1 LTALKTCPTCGTEY
15 PVSERFCPKDGSAL
29 RSTDVHADLVGQ
41 VVAERYHVL
50 QKLGEGGMGQVYLAE
65 HVRMARRCAVKVMS
79 PNLTRDPDAVSRFN
93 REAANAS
100 RITHPNV
107 AAIYDFGETSD
118 GLIYLAME
126 FVDGEPLTKLIQRLG
141 ALPLARAVTIARQ
154 TADALTV
161 AHELGI
167 VHRDLKPDNIMIG
180 RGREG
185 ADMVKVVDFGIAKAS
200 QNEAQKV
207 TKTGLVVGTPE
218 YMSPEQ
224 LAGDKLDGR
233 SDVYSLGLV
242 TFVMLT
248 GKLPFPSE
256 TAQEA
261 MLMRLMEKPKT
272 LAEMRPDLTFP
283 PGLQAV
289 FDKVLA
295 RDMTQRYAV
304 AADFGAD
311 LVRAAEAAGV
321 AVPRQSPYGAVT
333 TAMDAMA
340 VGKAG
345 AASTVPAT
353 RVAPAV
359 EPPTLPR
366 GPGGA
371 EGPSAPPP
379 SAPPRKRTGLVVG
392 ISAAALLVAGG
403 TAFVLA
409 TNSHG
414 ATKPP
419 IVGKDT
425 TSQVT
430 TRPPDSLAH
439 DTTNVVKP
447 TSDGGKGQRQKPPA
461 RHDTTTGGHVT
472 TPPANVDSAA
482 NLSTDLHHLE
492 TLTDDKHQNE
502 TDAQAALSLAKDLIP
517 RLTTR
522 EELADAKYYQATAL
536 GELGRQTESCAILRE
551 LKEKGL
557 SNGTR
562 YAKSVDF
569 MQQTCAQ

>member
-1 LTALKTCPTCGTEY
+1 VTPLKTCPTCGTEY

-29 RSTDVHADLVGQ
+29 RSADVHADLVGQ

-141 ALPLARAVTIARQ
+141 ALPLARAVNIARQ

-272 LAEMRPDLTFP
+272 LAEMRPDLTWP

-304 AADFGAD
+304 AAEFGAD
-311 LVRAAEAAGV
+311 LVHAAQAAGV

-340 VGKAG
+340 AGK
-345 AASTVPAT
+345 ASTVPAT

-366 GPGGA
+366 GPGA
-371 EGPSAPPP
+371 PEGPSAPLPTP
-379 SAPPRKRTGLVVG
+379 HRKRTGLMVG

-409 TNSHG
+409 TNNHSP
-414 ATKPP
+414 KPP
-419 IVGKDT
+419 VVGKDT
-425 TSQVT
+425 TTKVT
-430 TRPPDSLAH
+430 TPPVGNPPTN
-439 DTTNVVKP
+439 DTSTTVINKP
-447 TSDGGKGQRQKPPA
+447 RQKPPV
-461 RHDTTTGGHVT
+461 RQDSSHVVT
-472 TPPANVDSAA
+472 TPPTTDTEPSPAA
-482 NLSTDLHHLE
+482 LIEHIGSLL
-492 TLTDDKHQNE
+492 LKR
-502 TDAQAALSLAKDLIP
+502 TDANANEALTLARRVLP
-517 RLTTR
+517 RVTDPTQKAEVLFDR
-522 EELADAKYYQATAL
+522 ADAFVVLKDTAEACRVL
-536 GELGRQTESCAILRE
+536 TSRE
-551 LKEKGL
+551 MRDAARGNRWEAAD
-557 SNGTR
+557 SN
-562 YAKSVDF
+562 VI
-569 MQQTCAQ
+569 AQECQ

>member
-1 LTALKTCPTCGTEY
+1 LTPLKTCPTCGTEY

-29 RSTDVHADLVGQ
+29 RSADVHADLVGQ

-141 ALPLARAVTIARQ
+141 ALPLPRAVNIARQ

-272 LAEMRPDLTFP
+272 LAEMRPDLSFP
-283 PGLQAV
+283 PELQGV

-304 AADFGAD
+304 AGEFGAD
-311 LVRAAEAAGV
+311 LVRAAQAGGV

-340 VGKAG
+340 AGKAG
-345 AASTVPAT
+345 TVPAT

-379 SAPPRKRTGLVVG
+379 APARKRTGLMVG

-403 TAFVLA
+403 TAFMLA
-409 TNSHG
+409 SNNHG
-414 ATKPP
+414 STKPP
-419 IVGKDT
+419 IVQKDT
-425 TSQVT
+425 TAPVGTIPVSNPPTNDTSATIPTKPKPKLPARRDSSRVVT
-430 TRPPDSLAH
+430 SPPTNGGESPQQSLNRMVKLVDGGGYPAALVLFDSLYPRLDQRPDRAEALFY
-439 DTTNVVKP
+439 
-447 TSDGGKGQRQKPPA
+447 KGQ
-461 RHDTTTGGHVT
+461 
-472 TPPANVDSAA
+472 
-482 NLSTDLHHLE
+482 
-492 TLTDDKHQNE
+492 
-502 TDAQAALSLAKDLIP
+502 
-517 RLTTR
+517 
-522 EELADAKYYQATAL
+522 AL
-536 GELGRQTESCAILRE
+536 GELHRQKEACAVVRE
-551 LKEKGL
+551 DSSEFAP
-557 SNGTR
+557 GTR
-562 YAKSVDF
+562 LESAVNAF
-569 MQQTCAQ
+569 MQGCP

>member
-1 LTALKTCPTCGTEY
+1 M
-15 PVSERFCPKDGSAL
+15 SERFCPKDGSAL
-29 RSTDVHADLVGQ
+29 RSADVHADLVGQ

-141 ALPLARAVTIARQ
+141 ALPLARAVNIARQ

-311 LVRAAEAAGV
+311 LVNAAQAAGV

-340 VGKAG
+340 AGKAG
-345 AASTVPAT
+345 KASAASTVPAT

-379 SAPPRKRTGLVVG
+379 SGPARKRTGLMVG
-392 ISAAALLVAGG
+392 ISAVALLVAGG

-409 TNSHG
+409 TNGHG
-414 ATKPP
+414 STKPP
-419 IVGKDT
+419 IVQKDT
-425 TSQVT
+425 TAPVST
-430 TRPPDSLAH
+430 TPVSNTPTN
-439 DTTNVVKP
+439 DTSATVPTKP
-447 TSDGGKGQRQKPPA
+447 KPKPPA
-461 RHDTTTGGHVT
+461 RRDSSHVVL
-472 TPPANVDSAA
+472 TPPATDTTASPAA
-482 NLSTDLHHLE
+482 LIERIGSLLE
-492 TLTDDKHQNE
+492 KR
-502 TDAQAALSLAKDLIP
+502 TDANATEALALTSRVLP
-517 RLTTR
+517 RVTDPTQKAEVLFDR
-522 EELADAKYYQATAL
+522 ADAFVILKKSAEACSVLTS
-536 GELGRQTESCAILRE
+536 GEMRNAARGNRWEVADSNAI
-551 LKEKGL
+551 
-557 SNGTR
+557 
-562 YAKSVDF
+562 
-569 MQQTCAQ
+569 AQECQ

>member
-1 LTALKTCPTCGTEY
+1 MTPLKTCPTCGTEY

-65 HVRMARRCAVKVMS
+65 HVRMGRRSAVKVMS

-141 ALPLARAVTIARQ
+141 SLPLARAVNIARQ

-185 ADMVKVVDFGIAKAS
+185 ADVVKVVDFGIAKAS

-233 SDVYSLGLV
+233 SDIYALGLV

-248 GKLPFPSE
+248 GKLPFPSD

-261 MLMRLMEKPKT
+261 MLMRLMEKPKS
-272 LAEMRPDLTFP
+272 LAEMRPDITWP

-289 FDKVLA
+289 FDKALA

-311 LVRAAEAAGV
+311 LVRATQAGGV
-321 AVPRQSPYGAVT
+321 AVPRTSPYASVT
-333 TAMDAMA
+333 TAMDAM
-340 VGKAG
+340 G
-345 AASTVPAT
+345 AASAMTVPAT
-353 RVAPAV
+353 RVAPAA

-366 GPGGA
+366 GPGA
-371 EGPSAPPP
+371 ESPSAPPP
-379 SAPPRKRTGLVVG
+379 APPRKRTGLMVG
-392 ISAAALLVAGG
+392 LSAAALLLAGG

-409 TNSHG
+409 TKHG
-414 ATKPP
+414 PP
-419 IVGKDT
+419 PPPVGGGDT
-425 TSQVT
+425 TSHGGL
-430 TRPPDSLAH
+430 PPS
-439 DTTNVVKP
+439 
-447 TSDGGKGQRQKPPA
+447 GGNQKP
-461 RHDTTTGGHVT
+461 DTAVVVVHKPGADGHGQKD
-472 TPPANVDSAA
+472 TPRRDSAPVVHPPTNPGESPEA
-482 NLSTDLHHLE
+482 ALSRLVKLVDNS
-492 TLTDDKHQNE
+492 QP
-502 TDAQAALSLAKDLIP
+502 QAALALYDTVYP
-517 RLTTR
+517 RLGRRADLAEALFYKGQALGALNKQR
-522 EELADAKYYQATAL
+522 EACAIVREDSAKYAAGTHYEMAIDTLLQL
-536 GELGRQTESCAILRE
+536 GCQ
-551 LKEKGL
+551 
-557 SNGTR
+557 
-562 YAKSVDF
+562 
-569 MQQTCAQ
+569 

>member
-1 LTALKTCPTCGTEY
+1 VTPLKTCPTCGTEY
-15 PVSERFCPKDGSAL
+15 PASERFCPKDGSAL
-29 RSTDVHADLVGQ
+29 RSADVHADLVGQ

-50 QKLGEGGMGQVYLAE
+50 EKLGEGGMGQVYLAE
-65 HVRMARRCAVKVMS
+65 HVRMGRRSAVKVMS

-126 FVDGEPLTKLIQRLG
+126 FVDGEPLTKIIQRLG
-141 ALPLARAVTIARQ
+141 SLPLARAVNIARQ

-185 ADMVKVVDFGIAKAS
+185 ADLVKVVDFGIAKAS

-261 MLMRLMEKPKT
+261 MLMRLMEKPKS
-272 LAEMRPDLTFP
+272 LAEMRPDITWSP
-283 PGLQAV
+283 ELQAV

-295 RDMTQRYAV
+295 RDMAQRYTV
-304 AADFGAD
+304 AAEFGTE
-311 LVRAAEAAGV
+311 LLRAAQSAGV
-321 AVPRQSPYGAVT
+321 AVPRASPHGAVT

-340 VGKAG
+340 V
-345 AASTVPAT
+345 PAT
-353 RVAPAV
+353 RIAPAA

-371 EGPSAPPP
+371 EPPSAPPP
-379 SAPPRKRTGLVVG
+379 PAPPRRRTGLMVG

-403 TAFVLA
+403 TAFVIA
-409 TNSHG
+409 TSNH
-414 ATKPP
+414 APP
-419 IVGKDT
+419 KLPAGGKDT
-425 TSQVT
+425 TSQVII
-430 TRPPDSLAH
+430 PPPGTSSH
-439 DTTNVVKP
+439 DTTATIKQG
-447 TSDGGKGQRQKPPA
+447 SDGRGPKQKPPA
-461 RHDTTTGGHVT
+461 HRDSSRVIG
-472 TPPANVDSAA
+472 TPPTDLGERPQDALKRLVKLVDRNEAEAALALVDTLYPRLDQRGERAEALFYKGQALGTLKKQKEACTVLREDSAQYA
-482 NLSTDLHHLE
+482 
-492 TLTDDKHQNE
+492 
-502 TDAQAALSLAKDLIP
+502 P
-517 RLTTR
+517 
-522 EELADAKYYQATAL
+522 
-536 GELGRQTESCAILRE
+536 
-551 LKEKGL
+551 
-557 SNGTR
+557 GTQME
-562 YAKSVDF
+562 APVNAFLQGCS
-569 MQQTCAQ
+569 

>member
-1 LTALKTCPTCGTEY
+1 MTALKTCPTCGTEY

-29 RSTDVHADLVGQ
+29 RSADVHADLVGQ

-141 ALPLARAVTIARQ
+141 ALPLARAVNIARQ

-311 LVRAAEAAGV
+311 LVHAAQAGGV

-340 VGKAG
+340 AASGRSSG
-345 AASTVPAT
+345 ASTVPAT
-353 RVAPAV
+353 RVAPAGRAPRRCRAV
-359 EPPTLPR
+359 RAGPRARPLRRHLARHASVRGSWSGSARWRSSLPAARRSCWRPTATVRREAAHCGSGHDAAGDHPITGVHARFVNERLSR
-366 GPGGA
+366 
-371 EGPSAPPP
+371 
-379 SAPPRKRTGLVVG
+379 RRRT
-392 ISAAALLVAGG
+392 AA
-403 TAFVLA
+403 
-409 TNSHG
+409 
-414 ATKPP
+414 
-419 IVGKDT
+419 
-425 TSQVT
+425 
-430 TRPPDSLAH
+430 
-439 DTTNVVKP
+439 
-447 TSDGGKGQRQKPPA
+447 KGQRQKPPA
-461 RHDTTTGGHVT
+461 RRDLAASWWTRRDPLARP
-472 TPPANVDSAA
+472 TPFPNCRA
-482 NLSTDLHHLE
+482 
-492 TLTDDKHQNE
+492 
-502 TDAQAALSLAKDLIP
+502 
-517 RLTTR
+517 
-522 EELADAKYYQATAL
+522 
-536 GELGRQTESCAILRE
+536 
-551 LKEKGL
+551 
-557 SNGTR
+557 
-562 YAKSVDF
+562 
-569 MQQTCAQ
+569 

>member
-1 LTALKTCPTCGTEY
+1 MTPLKTCPTCGTEY

-29 RSTDVHADLVGQ
+29 RSADVHADLVGQ

-50 QKLGEGGMGQVYLAE
+50 EKLGEGGMGQVYLAE
-65 HVRMARRCAVKVMS
+65 HVRMGRRSAVKVMS

-126 FVDGEPLTKLIQRLG
+126 FVDGQPLTKLIQQLG
-141 ALPLARAVTIARQ
+141 SLSVPRAVNIARQ

-180 RGREG
+180 RGRDG
-185 ADMVKVVDFGIAKAS
+185 ADVVKVVDFGIAKAS

-233 SDVYSLGLV
+233 SDIYALGLV
-242 TFVMLT
+242 TFVMVT
-248 GKLPFPSE
+248 GKLPFPSD

-272 LAEMRPDLTFP
+272 LAEMRPDITWP
-283 PGLQAV
+283 PELQAV

-311 LVRAAEAAGV
+311 LVRATQAGDMP
-321 AVPRQSPYGAVT
+321 APRTSPYASVT
-333 TAMDAMA
+333 TAMEAPTPP
-340 VGKAG
+340 KA
-345 AASTVPAT
+345 APLTVPMT
-353 RVAPAV
+353 RVAPA
-359 EPPTLPR
+359 EPSTLPR
-366 GPGGA
+366 GPGAA
-371 EGPSAPPP
+371 EPPSAPPP
-379 SAPPRKRTGLVVG
+379 SARPAKRTGLMVG
-392 ISAAALLVAGG
+392 ISAGALILAGG

-409 TNSHG
+409 SNRAPS
-414 ATKPP
+414 KPAGP
-419 IVGKDT
+419 PAGDT
-425 TSQVT
+425 TSHVVITPPPTNPARDSATPAIDKSTGSTKGKTPKLPSHRDSAIVQGPAPGT
-430 TRPPDSLAH
+430 TKSISAALTRLDSL
-439 DTTNVVKP
+439 
-447 TSDGGKGQRQKPPA
+447 SDHEPR
-461 RHDTTTGGHVT
+461 
-472 TPPANVDSAA
+472 
-482 NLSTDLHHLE
+482 
-492 TLTDDKHQNE
+492 
-502 TDAQAALSLAKDLIP
+502 AALTLFDSLYP
-517 RLTTR
+517 RLDR
-522 EELADAKYYQATAL
+522 SGKAAALFDKGHAL
-536 GELGRQTESCAILRE
+536 GNLGSI
-551 LKEKGL
+551 KEACDVVRDDSVKFATGTTSQRAVNAFL
-557 SNGTR
+557 SG
-562 YAKSVDF
+562 AC
-569 MQQTCAQ
+569 QQ

>member
-1 LTALKTCPTCGTEY
+1 M
-15 PVSERFCPKDGSAL
+15 SERFCPKDGSAL
-29 RSTDVHADLVGQ
+29 RSADVHADLVGQ

-311 LVRAAEAAGV
+311 LVHAAQAAGV

-340 VGKAG
+340 AGKAG
-345 AASTVPAT
+345 GASTVPAT

-366 GPGGA
+366 GPGAA

-379 SAPPRKRTGLVVG
+379 SGPPRKRTGLVVG
-392 ISAAALLVAGG
+392 ISAVALLVAGG

-409 TNSHG
+409 TNGRGS
-414 ATKPP
+414 KPP

-425 TSQVT
+425 TAQVA
-430 TRPPDSLAH
+430 PAPDSLTH
-439 DTTNVVKP
+439 DTSTVVKQ

-461 RHDTTTGGHVT
+461 RRDSTTGGHVT
-472 TPPANVDSAA
+472 PPPATDTAA
-482 NLSTDLHHLE
+482 SPAALIERIGSLLE
-492 TLTDDKHQNE
+492 KR
-502 TDAQAALSLAKDLIP
+502 TDANATEALALTSRVLP
-517 RLTTR
+517 RVTDPTQKAEVLFDR
-522 EELADAKYYQATAL
+522 ADAYVILKKSAEACSVLTS
-536 GELGRQTESCAILRE
+536 GEMRNAARGNRWEVADSNAI
-551 LKEKGL
+551 
-557 SNGTR
+557 
-562 YAKSVDF
+562 
-569 MQQTCAQ
+569 AQECQ

>member
-1 LTALKTCPTCGTEY
+1 VTPLKTCPTCGTEY

-29 RSTDVHADLVGQ
+29 RSADVHADLVGQ

-65 HVRMARRCAVKVMS
+65 HVRMGRRSAVKVMS

-126 FVDGEPLTKLIQRLG
+126 FVDGEPLTKIILRG
-141 ALPLARAVTIARQ
+141 ALPLARAVNIARQ

-167 VHRDLKPDNIMIG
+167 VHRDLKPDNIMIA

-185 ADMVKVVDFGIAKAS
+185 ADVVKVVDFGIAKAS

-224 LAGDKLDGR
+224 LAGDNLDGR
-233 SDVYSLGLV
+233 SDIYALGLV
-242 TFVMLT
+242 SFVMLT
-248 GKLPFPSE
+248 GKLPFPSD

-272 LAEMRPDLTFP
+272 LAEMRPDIAWP
-283 PGLQAV
+283 PALQAV

-295 RDMTQRYAV
+295 RDMNQRYAV

-311 LVRAAEAAGV
+311 LARAAETGPARGV
-321 AVPRQSPYGAVT
+321 ADPRLSPHGAVT

-340 VGKAG
+340 V
-345 AASTVPAT
+345 PPT
-353 RVAPAV
+353 RIAPAA

-366 GPGGA
+366 GRGA
-371 EGPSAPPP
+371 AEAPSAPPP
-379 SAPPRKRTGLVVG
+379 AAPRKRTGLMVG
-392 ISAAALLVAGG
+392 LGAGVLLLAGG

-409 TNSHG
+409 TSHS
-414 ATKPP
+414 PP
-419 IVGKDT
+419 QPPAGGKDT
-425 TSQVT
+425 TSQIVT
-430 TRPPDSLAH
+430 APAHDSLTHVVPQPKPKPKPPVRLDSSRVVVGTPPSTTDVAETPNAALARLNKLVDRDANAAVALY
-439 DTTNVVKP
+439 DTLSP
-447 TSDGGKGQRQKPPA
+447 RLDQREQLAEAMYYKGQ
-461 RHDTTTGGHVT
+461 
-472 TPPANVDSAA
+472 
-482 NLSTDLHHLE
+482 
-492 TLTDDKHQNE
+492 
-502 TDAQAALSLAKDLIP
+502 
-517 RLTTR
+517 
-522 EELADAKYYQATAL
+522 AL
-536 GELGRQTESCAILRE
+536 GRLNKQGDMCTVLRE
-551 LKEKGL
+551 DSTKYAP
-557 SNGTR
+557 GTDVQR
-562 YAKSVDF
+562 AVNALLEAC
-569 MQQTCAQ
+569 Q

>member
-272 LAEMRPDLTFP
+272 LAEMRPDLAFP

-311 LVRAAEAAGV
+311 LVRAAQAGGV

-379 SAPPRKRTGLVVG
+379 SAAPRKRTGLMVG

-419 IVGKDT
+419 IVQKDT
-425 TSQVT
+425 TTPVST
-430 TRPPDSLAH
+430 TPASTPPTN
-439 DTTNVVKP
+439 DTVATVPTKP
-447 TSDGGKGQRQKPPA
+447 KPKLPA
-461 RHDTTTGGHVT
+461 RHDSSHVGAT
-472 TPPANVDSAA
+472 RPAVDSTASPAALIDRIESLLAPGSRNEANANEALGLTSRVLPTVTDSKTRAEVLFDRADALVVLNKHSEACGVLKSQDMQQAAA
-482 NLSTDLHHLE
+482 N
-492 TLTDDKHQNE
+492 N
-502 TDAQAALSLAKDLIP
+502 
-517 RLTTR
+517 RW
-522 EELADAKYYQATAL
+522 ADAVSNVIQ
-536 GELGRQTESCAILRE
+536 
-551 LKEKGL
+551 EKC
-557 SNGTR
+557 
-562 YAKSVDF
+562 
-569 MQQTCAQ
+569 Q

>member
-1 LTALKTCPTCGTEY
+1 VTPLKTCPTCGTEY

-29 RSTDVHADLVGQ
+29 RSADVHADLVGQ

-65 HVRMARRCAVKVMS
+65 HVRMGRRSAVKVMS

-126 FVDGEPLTKLIQRLG
+126 FVDGEPLTKIIQRG
-141 ALPLARAVTIARQ
+141 ALPLARAVHIARQ

-185 ADMVKVVDFGIAKAS
+185 ADVVKVVDFGIAKAS

-233 SDVYSLGLV
+233 SDIYALGLV

-248 GKLPFPSE
+248 GKLPFPSD

-272 LAEMRPDLTFP
+272 LAEMRPDLSWP
-283 PGLQAV
+283 PALQAV

-295 RDMTQRYAV
+295 RDMNERYAV

-311 LVRAAEAAGV
+311 LVRAAQSGGV
-321 AVPRQSPYGAVT
+321 AVPRVSPYGAVT

-340 VGKAG
+340 V
-345 AASTVPAT
+345 PAT
-353 RVAPAV
+353 RVAPAA

-366 GPGGA
+366 GPGA
-371 EGPSAPPP
+371 ESPSAPPAP
-379 SAPPRKRTGLVVG
+379 APPRKRTGLMVG
-392 ISAAALLVAGG
+392 LSAWALLLAGG
-403 TAFVLA
+403 TAFMIA
-409 TNSHG
+409 TNR
-414 ATKPP
+414 PP
-419 IVGKDT
+419 HLPKGGNADT
-425 TSQVT
+425 TSHGV
-430 TRPPDSLAH
+430 PPLPGGTPAP
-439 DTTNVVKP
+439 DTTATVVKHE
-447 TSDGGKGQRQKPPA
+447 KPPA
-461 RHDTTTGGHVT
+461 RRDSSHVIVT
-472 TPPANVDSAA
+472 PPPANAP
-482 NLSTDLHHLE
+482 E
-492 TLTDDKHQNE
+492 KPE
-502 TDAQAALSLAKDLIP
+502 AALARLDKLVDHDAKAALALYDSLSP
-517 RLTTR
+517 RLDER
-522 EELADAKYYQATAL
+522 GQLAEAMYYRGQAL
-536 GELGRQTESCAILRE
+536 GRLNERENMCTVLRE
-551 LKEKGL
+551 DSTKYAA
-557 SNGTR
+557 GTDVQR
-562 YAKSVDF
+562 AVNALLEAC
-569 MQQTCAQ
+569 Q

>member
-1 LTALKTCPTCGTEY
+1 M
-15 PVSERFCPKDGSAL
+15 SERFCPKDGSAL
-29 RSTDVHADLVGQ
+29 RSADVHADLVGQ

-107 AAIYDFGETSD
+107 AAIYDFGETLD

-311 LVRAAEAAGV
+311 LVHAAQAAGV

-340 VGKAG
+340 AGKAG
-345 AASTVPAT
+345 GASTVPAT

-366 GPGGA
+366 GPGAA

-379 SAPPRKRTGLVVG
+379 SGPPRKRTGLVVG
-392 ISAAALLVAGG
+392 ISAVALLVAGG

-409 TNSHG
+409 TNGRGS
-414 ATKPP
+414 KPP

-425 TSQVT
+425 TAQVA
-430 TRPPDSLAH
+430 PAPDSLTH
-439 DTTNVVKP
+439 DTSTVVKQ

-461 RHDTTTGGHVT
+461 RHDSTTGGHVT
-472 TPPANVDSAA
+472 PPPATDTAA
-482 NLSTDLHHLE
+482 SPAALIERIGSLLE
-492 TLTDDKHQNE
+492 KR
-502 TDAQAALSLAKDLIP
+502 TDANATEALALTSRVLP
-517 RLTTR
+517 RVTDPTQKAEVLFDR
-522 EELADAKYYQATAL
+522 ADAYVILKKSAEACSVLTS
-536 GELGRQTESCAILRE
+536 GEMRNAARGNRWEVADSNAI
-551 LKEKGL
+551 
-557 SNGTR
+557 
-562 YAKSVDF
+562 
-569 MQQTCAQ
+569 AQECQ

>member
-1 LTALKTCPTCGTEY
+1 MKTCPTCGTEY

-272 LAEMRPDLTFP
+272 LAEMRPDLAFP

-311 LVRAAEAAGV
+311 LVRAAQAGGV

-379 SAPPRKRTGLVVG
+379 SAAPRKRTGLMVG

-419 IVGKDT
+419 IVQKDT
-425 TSQVT
+425 TTPVSTTPASTPPTNDTVAT
-430 TRPPDSLAH
+430 VPTKPKPKLPARRDSSHVVATRPA
-439 DTTNVVKP
+439 
-447 TSDGGKGQRQKPPA
+447 
-461 RHDTTTGGHVT
+461 
-472 TPPANVDSAA
+472 VDSTASPAALIDRIESLLAPGSRNEANANEALGLTSRVLPTVTDSKTRAEVLFDRADALVVLNKHSEACGVLKSQDMQQAAA
-482 NLSTDLHHLE
+482 N
-492 TLTDDKHQNE
+492 N
-502 TDAQAALSLAKDLIP
+502 
-517 RLTTR
+517 RW
-522 EELADAKYYQATAL
+522 ADAVSNVIQ
-536 GELGRQTESCAILRE
+536 
-551 LKEKGL
+551 EKC
-557 SNGTR
+557 
-562 YAKSVDF
+562 
-569 MQQTCAQ
+569 Q

>member
-1 LTALKTCPTCGTEY
+1 LTPLKTCPTCGTEY

-29 RSTDVHADLVGQ
+29 RSADVHADLVGQ

-141 ALPLARAVTIARQ
+141 ALPLARAVNIARQ

-311 LVRAAEAAGV
+311 LVNAAQAAGV

-340 VGKAG
+340 AGKAG
-345 AASTVPAT
+345 EASAASTVPAT

-366 GPGGA
+366 GPGAA

-379 SAPPRKRTGLVVG
+379 SAPPRKRTGLMVG

-403 TAFVLA
+403 TAFMLA

-419 IVGKDT
+419 IVQKDT
-425 TSQVT
+425 TTPVST
-430 TRPPDSLAH
+430 TPVSNPPAN
-439 DTTNVVKP
+439 DTSATVPTKP
-447 TSDGGKGQRQKPPA
+447 KPKPPA
-461 RHDTTTGGHVT
+461 RRDSSRVATSPPTNGGESPQQSLNRMVKL
-472 TPPANVDSAA
+472 VDAGGYP
-482 NLSTDLHHLE
+482 
-492 TLTDDKHQNE
+492 
-502 TDAQAALSLAKDLIP
+502 AALVLFDSLYP
-517 RLTTR
+517 RLDQR
-522 EELADAKYYQATAL
+522 PDRAEALFYKGQAL
-536 GELGRQTESCAILRE
+536 GELHRQKEACAVVRE
-551 LKEKGL
+551 DSSEFAP
-557 SNGTR
+557 GTR
-562 YAKSVDF
+562 LESAVNAF
-569 MQQTCAQ
+569 MQGCP

>member
-1 LTALKTCPTCGTEY
+1 LTPLKTCPTCGTEY

-29 RSTDVHADLVGQ
+29 RSADVHGDLVGQ

-272 LAEMRPDLTFP
+272 LAEMRPDLTWP

-311 LVRAAEAAGV
+311 LVRAAQAAGV

-371 EGPSAPPP
+371 ERPSAPPP
-379 SAPPRKRTGLVVG
+379 SAPPRKRTGLMVG

-403 TAFVLA
+403 TAFMLA
-409 TNSHG
+409 SNSHG
-414 ATKPP
+414 STKPP
-419 IVGKDT
+419 IVGRDT
-425 TSQVT
+425 TAPVITTPVSNPPTNDTLATVGTKPKPKPPVRRDTSIVPVPSTETPQVT
-430 TRPPDSLAH
+430 LRRLHSLINANKADPALALF
-439 DTTNVVKP
+439 DTLYPK
-447 TSDGGKGQRQKPPA
+447 
-461 RHDTTTGGHVT
+461 
-472 TPPANVDSAA
+472 
-482 NLSTDLHHLE
+482 LE
-492 TLTDDKHQNE
+492 GNAERAEALFYK
-502 TDAQAALSLAKDLIP
+502 AQAFGTLKKQDEACTVL
-517 RLTTR
+517 R
-522 EELADAKYYQATAL
+522 EDMAKYAP
-536 GELGRQTESCAILRE
+536 
-551 LKEKGL
+551 
-557 SNGTR
+557 GTPIEGPVS
-562 YAKSVDF
+562 AF
-569 MQQTCAQ
+569 LQGCP